1 MRLMKKLGLAALVA
15 IPASTVNAGLLEV
28 LRDNGS
34 INAEQYSE
42 LASQKAAKKAK
53 ASEVKLI
60 GRFYADFAHYQD
72 DKTPLASGA
81 ELRTARLEAKG
92 KYKDNWKFKA
102 QFGLDNDGTTSRYI
116 WLGYQFDNSILKA
129 GRLSHASGISNFSS
143 SRYITFMERAMPVT
157 AFAGDFQQGL
167 EYNWWNDNSGLQVS
181 ALLDTGKPT
190 DVNDLDG
197 DGKTDDNVD
206 FTDEKFGVNA
216 RYSFAPILS
225 ESNTLHLGLWTRYI
239 NPPSGKVKVRS
250 RPESHVTDTRLISTS
265 ISNVDG
271 VNTSGV
277 EVAWIGGPLSFQA
290 EYQNQDISTTTGTDV
305 TLNGYYV
312 SGSYFLTGHTR
323 NYDVGSGTIGRT
335 KLNGEGA
342 VELAIRY
349 SELDLSEGSGGI
361 GNNVTLGVNWWPRK
375 NIKLA
380 FNQIFAEVD
389 QAGTA
394 ADEDIGISQVRA
406 QIDF

>member
-1 MRLMKKLGLAALVA
+1 
-15 IPASTVNAGLLEV
+15 
-28 LRDNGS
+28 
-34 INAEQYSE
+34 
-42 LASQKAAKKAK
+42 
-53 ASEVKLI
+53 
-60 GRFYADFAHYQD
+60 
-72 DKTPLASGA
+72 
-81 ELRTARLEAKG
+81 
-92 KYKDNWKFKA
+92 
-102 QFGLDNDGTTSRYI
+102 
-116 WLGYQFDNSILKA
+116 
-129 GRLSHASGISNFSS
+129 
-143 SRYITFMERAMPVT
+143 MERAMPVT

-167 EYNWWNDNSGLQVS
+167 EYNWWNGNSGLQVS

-190 DVNDLDG
+190 DVNDLDV
-197 DGKTDDNVD
+197 DGKIDDTVD

-312 SGSYFLTGHTR
+312 TGSYFLTGHTR

-394 ADEDIGISQVRA
+394 ADEDIGISQVRV

>member
-1 MRLMKKLGLAALVA
+1 
-15 IPASTVNAGLLEV
+15 
-28 LRDNGS
+28 
-34 INAEQYSE
+34 
-42 LASQKAAKKAK
+42 
-53 ASEVKLI
+53 
-60 GRFYADFAHYQD
+60 
-72 DKTPLASGA
+72 
-81 ELRTARLEAKG
+81 
-92 KYKDNWKFKA
+92 
-102 QFGLDNDGTTSRYI
+102 
-116 WLGYQFDNSILKA
+116 
-129 GRLSHASGISNFSS
+129 
-143 SRYITFMERAMPVT
+143 MERAMPVT

-312 SGSYFLTGHTR
+312 TGSYFLTGHTR